1 MTAHPARKPCTRYHH
16 HLFLS
21 PSSRPLN
28 VLQLYCR
35 RCQWRILNSSLRRR
49 RAEQVWLQ
57 SYSKINAQRSGCNGN
72 IPFDSSHRSN
82 CFDPYVVEQ
91 ITSSSCRNAK
101 NFGDFYLSQNS
112 RAVAAKENGFK
123 VSLIPGKNETLN
135 GRKGR
140 R

>member
-1 MTAHPARKPCTRYHH
+1 MISDNSAHPARKPCTRSHH

-57 SYSKINAQRSGCNGN
+57 SYSKINVSWDVGYGKRN
-72 IPFDSSHRSN
+72 IKHDSSEKQT
-82 CFDPYVVEQ
+82 F
-91 ITSSSCRNAK
+91 K
-101 NFGDFYLSQNS
+101 NPIKRKAMAALACPCLNNDHIIDKNIDTCINHLAFNSS
-112 RAVAAKENGFK
+112 RATT
-123 VSLIPGKNETLN
+123 SLTES
-135 GRKGR
+135 
-140 R
+140 